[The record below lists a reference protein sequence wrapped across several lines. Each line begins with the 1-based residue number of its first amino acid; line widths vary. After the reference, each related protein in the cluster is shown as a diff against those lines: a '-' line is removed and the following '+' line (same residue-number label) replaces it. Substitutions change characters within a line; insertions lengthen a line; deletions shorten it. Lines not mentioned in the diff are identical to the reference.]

1 MYIPITQ
8 SREWQKL
15 QEELGEVSHFEK
27 SENYQVLAIE
37 KHTRAGNYLFLPYGP
52 VFDTKEGLKSALQSL
67 NIIAKKSNAIFIRI
81 EPRNSE
87 IVKYLPRTAKKVK
100 DIEPAETWILDLPNQ
115 PSTNSNADL
124 NEIPTE
130 LKNLLPSRLLRY
142 YKNREKQG
150 ITIETS
156 HNPDDIKHL
165 LTLQKAL
172 ASKKGITTFTEKY
185 LKTELKQPFA
195 TLYLV
200 KMKRVAD
207 LEGDPHRVL
216 RDGGGEGPTGPAS
229 NKILAAGL
237 VFDDENTKTRYN
249 LQGAQSEEGR
259 PLHATGILTIQLI
272 LDAYQKGYKTFD
284 FWGIAP
290 EGADSSHPWHGFTAF
305 KKTFNGREQKYAG
318 TYEIILKPAKYRIFK
333 SLQKLNRYIK
343 K

>member
-8 SREWQKL
+8 SREWQNL
-15 QEELGEVSHFEK
+15 QDELGEISHFE
-27 SENYQVLAIE
+27 SSDDYQYLAIE
-37 KHTRAGNYLFLPYGP
+37 KHTKAGNYLFLPYGP
-52 VFDTKEGLKSALQSL
+52 VAETIEGYKKALESLKSL
-67 NIIAKKSNAIFIRI
+67 AKKTSAIFIRI

-87 IVKYLPRTAKKVK
+87 IVKILLKTTKKVK
-100 DIEPAETWILDLPNQ
+100 DIEPAETWVLDLPDNTA
-115 PSTNSNADL
+115 PNDPDTT
-124 NEIPTE
+124 EIPHE

-207 LEGDPHRVL
+207 LEGDPHRAL

-229 NKILAAGL
+229 NKILATGL
-237 VFDDENTKTRYN
+237 VFDDDNTKTRYN

-272 LDAYQKGYKTFD
+272 IDAYKKGYKTFD

-290 EGADSSHPWHGFTAF
+290 EGADSSHPWYGFTAF
-305 KKTFNGREQKYAG
+305 KKTFNGREQKFAG
-318 TYEIILKPAKYRIFK
+318 TYEIILKPTKYKLFK
-333 SLQKLNRYIK
+333 SLQKLQKIVK
-343 K
+343 